1 MHIGGKRA
9 VHQVKYANVRVGTLV
24 SDGALLRL
32 THKFRRDVE
41 SCNAAFGADF
51 CKE

>member
-1 MHIGGKRA
+1 M
-9 VHQVKYANVRVGTLV
+9 

-41 SCNAAFGADF
+41 PCNAAFGADL